1 MATEYRLLQI
11 VTDIY
16 HKGRKISFAK
26 LARQKYEEQQA
37 KLKDAYEWGLT
48 KYVEKVET
56 KPKKKEGVLK
66 DPLSE
71 PKSKSKDKKS

>member
-66 DPLSE
+66 DPLT
-71 PKSKSKDKKS
+71 SKKKKDEKEL